1 MLQSYLKIALR
12 TLWKHRTHTLIN
24 VVGLAVASAA
34 CLLLFLTA
42 SFHLSFDRFHT
53 KAGRIFQPYFLAT
66 DRDGSEKQNGSMPHP
81 LLPALKAEFP
91 EVEGV
96 TRIRWS
102 SGGVRYGDK
111 TFSKM
116 VRSCDPDFLTMFT
129 FPMVK
134 GEAKTALNDLG
145 NVVISQNMAKDVFG
159 KEDPMG
165 KTLLLNQSG
174 SWKNFVVTGILSD
187 FPDNSTEQY
196 DAFIRTENAAEY
208 QTYKAD
214 WSHSDSGMYI
224 MLAQSADRQAFEK
237 KLEAF
242 MQKYMGPS
250 MKERQTNGYAKNSRG
265 QQISLLLEPLTDVHF
280 NTDLGGGGQGI
291 SKTYVYAL
299 LLIGLFILAIAC
311 INFINL
317 TIAQSVTRSREV
329 GVRKSLGAG
338 QGQLMGQVWGETG
351 LLCLVSLVLGLV
363 LAYGLMPE
371 FNKLLRTHLSLAS
384 FLTPTALLAIGG
396 GLLVVTLVVG
406 GYPSW
411 VVARFNAVEVL
422 KGKLQLNRP
431 GLLRNALIVT
441 QFTIACLLTACT
453 LVMVQQLGYL
463 HKKPLGLNQDQ
474 VISIPIGSDLDS
486 QTALR
491 QLRNQLA
498 GKPGVVSVS
507 GTGVNIGNGLDGNNS
522 RYMYGFMYNKRELLC
537 DWLRVDFDYLKTMQI
552 KLLAGRDFNPAF
564 STDSSMAVLVSQR
577 FAKQMGDANPI
588 GKFIQPDSAK
598 GKFQVVGVVA
608 DFNLYSLHR
617 KAEPLVLHL
626 DKNMALGYLLVRVA
640 PQNLTEAM
648 ETVKAAWKT
657 IAPKQEF
664 NGSFVS
670 ENTERWY
677 RKEQRLSTIF
687 TTAAG
692 IAILL
697 SCMGLFA
704 VALISI
710 EQRTKE
716 IGVRKVLGASV
727 GSLVA
732 LLSKDFLR
740 LVGVAIVLATPL
752 AWWAMRNWLGDF
764 AYKISMPWWVF
775 ALTGGLAVVI
785 AFVTIAFQ
793 SVRAALMNPVKSLRS
808 E

>member
-12 TLWKHRTHTLIN
+12 TLWKHKTHTSIN

-42 SFHLSFDRFHT
+42 SFHLSYDRFHT
-53 KAGRIFQPYFLAT
+53 KADRIFQPYFLST

-81 LLPALKAEFP
+81 MLTALKAEFP
-91 EVEGV
+91 DIEGI
-96 TRIRWS
+96 TRIRQS
-102 SGGVRYGDK
+102 NSGVRYGDK
-111 TFSKM
+111 TFGKM
-116 VRSCDPDFLTMFT
+116 VRTCDPDFLTMFT

-134 GEAKTALNDLG
+134 GNAKTALNDLG

-159 KEDPMG
+159 KTDPMG
-165 KTLLLNQSG
+165 KALLLNQNG
-174 SWKNFVVTGILSD
+174 TWKNFVVTGVITD

-196 DAFIRTENAAEY
+196 DAFIRTETIADY

-214 WSHSDSGMYI
+214 WNHSDSGMYI
-224 MLAQSADRQAFEK
+224 ELAQNVDRQSFEK

-242 MQKYMGPS
+242 VQKYMGAS
-250 MKERQTNGYAKNSRG
+250 MKERQANGYAKNSRG

-280 NTDLGGGGQGI
+280 DTDMVNGQGI
-291 SKTYVYAL
+291 SKMYVYAL
-299 LLIGLFILAIAC
+299 LIIGVFILAIAC

-351 LLCLVSLVLGLV
+351 LLCLVSLGLGLG

-371 FNKLLRTHLSLAS
+371 FNRLLRTHLSLAS
-384 FLTPTALLAIGG
+384 FLTPTTLLAIGG
-396 GLLVVTLVVG
+396 GFLVVTLAVG

-453 LVMVQQLGYL
+453 LVMVQQLSYL
-463 HKKPLGLNQDQ
+463 RQKPIGLNQDQ
-474 VISIPIGSDLDS
+474 VISVPIGTNLDG

-498 GKPGVVSVS
+498 NKPDVVAVS
-507 GTGVNIGNGLDGNNS
+507 GTGVNIGNGLDGSSS
-522 RYMYGFMYNKRELLC
+522 RMMYGFMYNKRELLC

-552 KLLAGRDFNPAF
+552 KLVQGRDVNPAF
-564 STDSSMAVLVSQR
+564 STDSSAAILVSQS
-577 FAKQMGDANPI
+577 FANRMGDKDPI
-588 GKFIQPDSAK
+588 GKFIQPDSAR
-598 GKFQVVGVVA
+598 GKFQVVGVVN

-617 KAEPLVLHL
+617 KAEPLVMHL
-626 DKNMALGYLLVRVA
+626 DKKWGLSYLLVRVT
-640 PQNLTEAM
+640 PQNLSRAM

-664 NGSFVS
+664 QGSFVS

-740 LVGVAIVLATPL
+740 LVLVAIVLATPL
-752 AWWAMRNWLGDF
+752 ASWAMRNWLGDF
-764 AYKISMPWWVF
+764 AYKITMPWWVF
-775 ALTGGLAVVI
+775 ALTGGLAVII
-785 AFVTIAFQ
+785 AFATIAFQ